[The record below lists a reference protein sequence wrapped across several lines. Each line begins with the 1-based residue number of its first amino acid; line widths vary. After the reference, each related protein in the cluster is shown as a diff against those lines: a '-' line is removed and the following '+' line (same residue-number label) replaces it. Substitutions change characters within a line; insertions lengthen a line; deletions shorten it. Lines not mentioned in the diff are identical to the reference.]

1 MVTLSSVVITMIVGL
16 VLMQYAHGQTTNET
30 ITNQTS
36 MKVPT
41 GKFESKAFTI
51 KDLKAVEHDGN
62 WEVSGTIKNITNET
76 ITGTTIMIQ
85 YYNSEERIQTS
96 FTHPQSALEPGQEY
110 SFSDAPYRL
119 GLDVDHYK
127 ITMSSDR

>member
-1 MVTLSSVVITMIVGL
+1 MLRSSKWTMLTFASIAISLTIGL
-16 VLMQYAHGQTTNET
+16 LLINFAHGQTTNET
-30 ITNQTS
+30 S
-36 MKVPT
+36 AKVPT

-96 FTHPQSALEPGQEY
+96 FRIRNLH
-110 SFSDAPYRL
+110 
-119 GLDVDHYK
+119 
-127 ITMSSDR
+127 